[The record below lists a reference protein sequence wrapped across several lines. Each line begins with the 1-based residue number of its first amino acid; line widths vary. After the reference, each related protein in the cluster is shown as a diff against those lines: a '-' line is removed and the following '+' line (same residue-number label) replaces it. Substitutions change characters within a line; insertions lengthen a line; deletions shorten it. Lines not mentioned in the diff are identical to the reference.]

1 MGRKSK
7 KRGNMCI
14 SDSQVVSVKEYT
26 CNVGDAGDM
35 GMILGLGRSPGEGN
49 CSPLQYSCWRIPWT
63 EEPGKP
69 VHGVTELDMA
79 ECSTLELRASGDWCW
94 KWLETGPWESMEGGK
109 HLLGWKEE
117 STIVPPQNGP
127 GSSHSTYTESSPST
141 GFLSISVSHLIAPKA
156 TESNVKNWVRA
167 GVAGQEEASFSPS
180 LCGCGEGRGYQ
191 NGFGDQSV

>member
-1 MGRKSK
+1 MLCGDLKWE
-7 KRGNMCI
+7 GNPKNEGIC
-14 SDSQVVSVKEYT
+14 VSLIPRLCSGEEST
-26 CNVGDAGDM
+26 CNAGDAGDM

-49 CSPLQYSCWRIPWT
+49 CSPRQYSCWRIPWT

-79 ECSTLELRASGDWCW
+79 EHSTLELRASGDWCW
-94 KWLETGPWESMEGGK
+94 KWLQIGPWESMEGGK

-141 GFLSISVSHLIAPKA
+141 GFLSISVPISLPISLFFKC
-156 TESNVKNWVRA
+156 EKR
-167 GVAGQEEASFSPS
+167 GQSWCCWARKGIIFP
-180 LCGCGEGRGYQ
+180 
-191 NGFGDQSV
+191 QSVWVWRRQRVP